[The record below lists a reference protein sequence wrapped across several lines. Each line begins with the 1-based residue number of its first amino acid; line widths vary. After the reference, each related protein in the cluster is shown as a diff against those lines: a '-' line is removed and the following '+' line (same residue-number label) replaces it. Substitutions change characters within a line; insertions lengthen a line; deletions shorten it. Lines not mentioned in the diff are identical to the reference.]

1 MSRYLI
7 KRIGQAIVVL
17 WAAFTV
23 SFVLLQALPGDAI
36 LIKFLNP
43 ELGLGPEQ
51 IADIRASYAA
61 DVSVPVQY
69 FHTVANFLTG
79 NFGYSIQA
87 GVPVGDVLVANL
99 PPTIWLAALGFMLA
113 VVVAVGISALSVL
126 TPFIWV
132 RSLFRS
138 LPSLFISTPVFWLGI
153 LLIQIFSFQLKLIP
167 VINPGPWQALVL
179 PVLTLAV
186 PISAP
191 LAQVLMRNIDHV
203 LTEPFVAVARAK
215 GASRRWVLWRHVAK
229 NAVLPT
235 LTIAGILFGEL
246 LAGAVVTEAVFGLN
260 GIGGLTQ
267 RAVTNQDIAV
277 LQAIVVFS
285 AAAFVIINLV
295 VDLLYPVFDP
305 RLRSKGEVVA

>member
-1 MSRYLI
+1 MLRYVAG
-7 KRIGQAIVVL
+7 RVGQAALVL

-23 SFVLLQALPGDAI
+23 SFILLQALPGDAI

-61 DVSVPVQY
+61 DNPLLVQY
-69 FHTVANFLTG
+69 FHAISNFLTG
-79 NFGYSIQA
+79 RFGYSIQA
-87 GVPVGDVLVANL
+87 GVPVSALIAANLAPTLWLASLGFLVAV
-99 PPTIWLAALGFMLA
+99 IVALIL
-113 VVVAVGISALSVL
+113 SALSAL
-126 TPFIWV
+126 TPFSWL
-132 RSLFRS
+132 RSFVQS
-138 LPSLFISTPVFWLGI
+138 IPSLFISTPVFWLGI
-153 LLIQIFSFQLKLIP
+153 VLIQVFSFQLKLIP
-167 VINPGPWQALVL
+167 VINPGPWEALIL

-191 LAQVLMRNIDHV
+191 LAQVLMRNIDDV

-215 GASRRWVLWRHVAK
+215 GASHRWVVWRHVAK

-235 LTIAGILFGEL
+235 LTIGGILFGEL

-267 RAVTNQDIAV
+267 QAVNNQDIAV
-277 LQAIVVFS
+277 LQALVVFS
-285 AAAFVIINLV
+285 AFAFVVINLV

-305 RLRSKGEVVA
+305 RLKVRRGVLA